1 MTNQYSRLLTEEDLN
16 RIKDKFQEDTDFV
29 LEEAIRKHH
38 NVQATSVPWWIYGL
52 LAFFA
57 FDNVLAWLASPIFF
71 YPVIMIGGV
80 ISILFSMGLGP
91 VIKPVFRQTTNLVLG
106 RVGVDFRL

>member
-1 MTNQYSRLLTEEDLN
+1 
-16 RIKDKFQEDTDFV
+16 
-29 LEEAIRKHH
+29 
-38 NVQATSVPWWIYGL
+38 
-52 LAFFA
+52 
-57 FDNVLAWLASPIFF
+57 
-71 YPVIMIGGV
+71 MIGGV

>member
-1 MTNQYSRLLTEEDLN
+1 
-16 RIKDKFQEDTDFV
+16 

-38 NVQATSVPWWIYGL
+38 NVQSTSVPWWIYGL

-71 YPVIMIGGV
+71 YPVIMIGGL

-91 VIKPVFRQTTNLVLG
+91 VLKPIFRQTANLVLG
-106 RVGVDFRL
+106 RLGVDFRL